1 MFLSRGNMIPL
12 TLADKDKEQII
23 KKIGG
28 TEEVRH
34 HLANLGFAVGET
46 VAVINSLNGN
56 LILKIKESRIAI
68 DENLARKIM
77 V

>member
-1 MFLSRGNMIPL
+1 MIPL
-12 TLADKDKEQII
+12 TFSERDKEQII

-34 HLANLGFAVGET
+34 HLANLGFSVGGT
-46 VAVINSLNGN
+46 VTVINSLNGN
-56 LILKIKESRIAI
+56 LILKIKECRVAI

>member
-1 MFLSRGNMIPL
+1 MIPL

-34 HLANLGFAVGET
+34 HLANLGFAVGGT
-46 VAVINSLNGN
+46 VTVINSLNGN
-56 LILKIKESRIAI
+56 LILKVKESRVAI

>member
-1 MFLSRGNMIPL
+1 MIPL
-12 TLADKDKEQII
+12 TFSDQEKEQII

-28 TEEVRH
+28 NEVRH
-34 HLANLGFAVGET
+34 HLANLGFSVGGT
-46 VAVINSLNGN
+46 VTVINSLNGN
-56 LILKIKESRIAI
+56 LIIKVKESRVAI

>member
-1 MFLSRGNMIPL
+1 MIPL
-12 TLADKDKEQII
+12 TFSDKEKEQII

-28 TEEVRH
+28 NEEVSH
-34 HLANLGFAVGET
+34 HLANLGFAVGGT
-46 VAVINSLNGN
+46 VSVINSLNGN
-56 LILKIKESRIAI
+56 LILKVKESRVAI

>member
-1 MFLSRGNMIPL
+1 MIPI
-12 TLADKDKEQII
+12 TFADQGKEQII

-34 HLANLGFAVGET
+34 HLANLGFTVGGT
-46 VAVINSLNGN
+46 TTVINTLNGN
-56 LILKIKESRIAI
+56 LILKVKESRIAI
-68 DENLARKIM
+68 DENMAKKIM

>member
-1 MFLSRGNMIPL
+1 MIPI
-12 TLADKDKEQII
+12 TFADQGKEQII

-34 HLANLGFAVGET
+34 HLSNLGFTVGGT
-46 VAVINSLNGN
+46 TTVINTLNGN
-56 LILKIKESRIAI
+56 LILKVKESRIAI
-68 DENLARKIM
+68 DENMAKKIM